1 MKTDDAPLVDE
12 DPSPVELEREW
23 TARARRALTGKL
35 PPEKLLPDTQ
45 PIYVASWIY
54 VFGVLTLS
62 ALIVVAISGGI
73 LALKGPDWWHSS
85 DVGHFVNSL
94 HLWSVELFFFM
105 VVHLWGKFFMAAW
118 RGRRAM
124 TWITGVLAF
133 LLSIG
138 AAFTGYLSQQ
148 NFDSQ
153 WISTQAKDAMNATG
167 IGAFFNVMNFG
178 QMFMWH
184 ILLLP
189 LLVVVVVGI
198 HVLLVRYRG
207 VVPPIGAVKPEAE
220 SKPWRGR
227 VRPYDILKEA
237 TTAFIVVA
245 LLTLGLSVV
254 FGSPDDPAVTP
265 RQWATQDPVD
275 FVQTAASELAGTSE
289 SATYGPPYNNGT
301 QYVQYLGPVS
311 LQKLA
316 GVTMPIDP
324 ARDFVLEPLQMAA
337 PVTPG
342 LAGALA
348 TYEHASPAQ
357 RAAWNAAFAK
367 VDSKLKV
374 EGARLVLPA
383 GSYGPIPTLLGDLLQ
398 IARTGGLDAAL
409 ESHASFYGT
418 NYTKPLLFLADGQ
431 YFASLGAERHLL
443 GTPQWGM
450 TNETG
455 NYPGQSWLWLYT
467 FWYQVNPMASSS
479 NGDVEVMA
487 IMVVLTLGFALVP
500 FIPGV
505 RRIPEAI
512 PLYRAIWR
520 SYYRS
525 VQSGTPTPPATGGQ

>member
-1 MKTDDAPLVDE
+1 MKTDEPTILDE
-12 DPSPVELEREW
+12 EIEPATLEREW
-23 TARARRALTGKL
+23 TARVRRTLTGKL

-54 VFGVLTLS
+54 VFGVLTIS
-62 ALIVVAISGGI
+62 ALVVVAISGGI
-73 LALKGPDWWHSS
+73 LALKGPDWWHASPE
-85 DVGHFVNSL
+85 GRFVNSL
-94 HLWSVELFFFM
+94 HLWSVELFFFFM

-153 WISTQAKDAMNATG
+153 WISTQAKDAMNAAG
-167 IGAFFNVMNFG
+167 IGSFFNVMNFG

-189 LLVVVVVGI
+189 LLVVIVVGM

-207 VVPPIGAVKPEAE
+207 VVPPIGAVKREAE
-220 SKPWRGR
+220 AKPWRGR

-237 TTAFIVVA
+237 TIAFVVVA
-245 LLTLGLSVV
+245 ILTLGLSVV
-254 FGSPDDPAVTP
+254 FGSPDDPAVTI
-265 RQWATQDPVD
+265 RQWASADPVD
-275 FVQTAASELAGTSE
+275 FVQTAATELAGTSE
-289 SATYGPPYNNGT
+289 TATYGPPYNNGT
-301 QYVQYLGPVS
+301 GFVQYLGPVS

-316 GVTMPIDP
+316 GVTEPIN
-324 ARDFVLEPLQMAA
+324 ASRDFVLDPLQMAA
-337 PVTPG
+337 ATTPG
-342 LAGALA
+342 LPAALT
-348 TYEHASPAQ
+348 TYEHASSSQ
-357 RAAWNAAFAK
+357 QAAWNAAFAK
-367 VDSKLKV
+367 ADAHLKV
-374 EGARLVLPA
+374 VVGGRLVLPA
-383 GSYGPIPTLLGDLLQ
+383 GNYGPIPTLLTDLLE

-409 ESHASFYGT
+409 ESHSSFYGT
-418 NYTKPLLFLADGQ
+418 NYTKPLMFLADGG
-431 YFASLGAERHLL
+431 YFANLGAQRHLL

-487 IMVVLTLGFALVP
+487 IMAVLTLGFALVP
-500 FIPGV
+500 YIPGV
-505 RRIPEAI
+505 RRIPEWI

-525 VQSGTPTPPATGGQ
+525 TQVGGTPEVH

>member
-1 MKTDDAPLVDE
+1 MKTGEPLVDDDAVAPE
-12 DPSPVELEREW
+12 RLEREW
-23 TARARRALTGKL
+23 TARLRRALTGKL

-62 ALIVVAISGGI
+62 ALIVVAISGAI
-73 LALKGPDWWHSS
+73 LALEGPDWWHTSTA
-85 DVGHFVNSL
+85 GHFVNSL
-94 HLWSVELFFFM
+94 HLWSVELFFFFM

-118 RGRRAM
+118 RGKRAM

-189 LLVVVVVGI
+189 LLVVVVVGV

-207 VVPPIGAVKPEAE
+207 VVPPIGAVQKGHEAR
-220 SKPWRGR
+220 PWRGR

-237 TTAFIVVA
+237 TIAFVVVA
-245 LLTLGLSVV
+245 LLTLGLAVV
-254 FGSPDDPAVTP
+254 FGSPDDPAVTI
-265 RQWATQDPVD
+265 RQWSNADPVD
-275 FVQTAASELAGTSE
+275 FVQTAATELAGTSE
-289 SATYGPPYNNGT
+289 TATYGPPYNHGT
-301 QYVQYLGPVS
+301 GFVQHLGPIS
-311 LQKLA
+311 LQELA
-316 GVTMPIDP
+316 GVTQPIN
-324 ARDFVLEPLQMAA
+324 AAQDFVLSPLSMAA
-337 PVTPG
+337 STTPG
-342 LAGALA
+342 LRSALNAYEQA
-348 TYEHASPAQ
+348 TAHE
-357 RAAWNAAFAK
+357 RAVWNAAFAK
-367 VDSKLKV
+367 ADTHLRVVGD
-374 EGARLVLPA
+374 RLVLPA
-383 GSYGPIPTLLGDLLQ
+383 GTYGPLPTLLGDLLS

-409 ESHASFYGT
+409 ESHSAFYGT
-418 NYTKPLLFLADGQ
+418 NYTKPLMFLADGQ
-431 YFASLGAERHLL
+431 YFADLGAQRHLL

-455 NYPGQSWLWLYT
+455 NFSGQSWLWLYT
-467 FWYQVNPMASSS
+467 FWYQVNPMASSA
-479 NGDVEVMA
+479 NADVEVMA

-505 RRIPEAI
+505 RRIPEYV

-525 VQSGTPTPPATGGQ
+525 LHGESSTQSTT

>member
-1 MKTDDAPLVDE
+1 MKTDQPIATNDG
-12 DPSPVELEREW
+12 LEPETLAKEW
-23 TARARRALTGKL
+23 THRVRQTLTGKL

-62 ALIVVAISGGI
+62 ALVVVAISGAI
-73 LALKGPDWWHSS
+73 LALKGPDWWHGSPE
-85 DVGHFVNSL
+85 GHFVNSL
-94 HLWSVELFFFM
+94 HLWSVELFFFFM

-167 IGAFFNVMNFG
+167 IGAYFNVMNFG

-189 LLVVVVVGI
+189 LLVVVVVAI

-207 VVPPIGAVKPEAE
+207 VVPPVGAVPREAE
-220 SKPWRGR
+220 AKPWRGR

-237 TTAFIVVA
+237 TIAFVVVA
-245 LLTLGLSVV
+245 LLTLGLSIVL
-254 FGSPDDPAVTP
+254 GSPDDPAVTI
-265 RQWATQDPVD
+265 RQWASADPVD
-275 FVQTAASELAGTSE
+275 FVQTAATELAGTSE
-289 SATYGPPYNNGT
+289 TATYGPPYNNGT
-301 QYVQYLGPVS
+301 GFVQYLGPVS

-316 GVTMPIDP
+316 GVTEPINP
-324 ARDFVLEPLQMAA
+324 AQTFVLQPLRLAQA
-337 PVTPG
+337 VTPG
-342 LAGALA
+342 LARALT
-348 TYEHASPAQ
+348 TYNDASAAQ
-357 RAAWNAAFAK
+357 RSAWNAAFAK
-367 VDSKLKV
+367 ADAHLRIVGNQLIV
-374 EGARLVLPA
+374 PR
-383 GSYGPIPTLLGDLLQ
+383 GSYGPLPTLLSDLLV
-398 IARTGGLDAAL
+398 IARSGGLDAAL
-409 ESHASFYGT
+409 ESHSAFYGT
-418 NYTKPLLFLADGQ
+418 NYTKPLMFLADGQ
-431 YFASLGAERHLL
+431 YFAGLGAQRHLL

-455 NYPGQSWLWLYT
+455 NFPGQSWLWLYT

-487 IMVVLTLGFALVP
+487 IMVVLTLAFAFVP
-500 FIPGV
+500 YIPGL
-505 RRIPEAI
+505 RRLPEHI

-525 VQSGTPTPPATGGQ
+525 AGSEGGSSNSR